1 MFFTKAVHIGFSS
14 IFALFIGLVF
24 NKLLA
29 LYYPYEYIGSFGLIK
44 SYISTLLNVILIGIN
59 YSYFFLHK
67 TQVDQGNIPNRS
79 FMGKAHVYLIIN
91 VLVLLLGLA
100 LTFAVFETNRFIL
113 TAACVASV
121 VALTKIYMQN
131 DAVHSRFY
139 RYFIYTGA
147 QALIF
152 SLGMVISFCFNVELI
167 KAVII
172 CSTCVLFGQI
182 FYIYSTSIKGRYSAS
197 ISNIKSFYIDSFKYS
212 KFFFIHV
219 FMNGII
225 ISGVQY
231 SISQYDR
238 PFLTEFNVYIQLAT
252 YLSIFGSIFGTYL
265 FPRLV
270 KNSQSEEQ
278 YTILYMALS
287 VVLLMALVI
296 LIFFDQVVSLLYK
309 VDFVSLNLVFFLILN
324 AKILEII
331 NATQSI
337 RFQSELKFLY
347 LYSVTFFTNLP
358 MIIYLLSVYFF
369 GIDFSAF
376 IFITLYFIAFALQFI
391 IYGYGNKKNIKNFVL
406 LTVVYVV
413 FFVTCKAIF
422 IDSNFIN

>member
-1 MFFTKAVHIGFSS
+1 
-14 IFALFIGLVF
+14 
-24 NKLLA
+24 
-29 LYYPYEYIGSFGLIK
+29 
-44 SYISTLLNVILIGIN
+44 
-59 YSYFFLHK
+59 
-67 TQVDQGNIPNRS
+67 
-79 FMGKAHVYLIIN
+79 
-91 VLVLLLGLA
+91 
-100 LTFAVFETNRFIL
+100 
-113 TAACVASV
+113 
-121 VALTKIYMQN
+121 
-131 DAVHSRFY
+131 
-139 RYFIYTGA
+139 
-147 QALIF
+147 
-152 SLGMVISFCFNVELI
+152 
-167 KAVII
+167 
-172 CSTCVLFGQI
+172 
-182 FYIYSTSIKGRYSAS
+182 
-197 ISNIKSFYIDSFKYS
+197 
-212 KFFFIHV
+212 
-219 FMNGII
+219 MNGII